1 MIAAIALL
9 PLSGFPL
16 ASAIGLSPLDELWI
30 DISIALYSVIVVCWI
45 AAFRIEIRIR
55 GVAREAAL
63 DAVRLPEAYRQ
74 LFHRWRLLA
83 IPILTSMM
91 AIIALMIWQPRL
103 D

>member
-1 MIAAIALL
+1 
-9 PLSGFPL
+9 
-16 ASAIGLSPLDELWI
+16 
-30 DISIALYSVIVVCWI
+30 
-45 AAFRIEIRIR
+45 
-55 GVAREAAL
+55 
-63 DAVRLPEAYRQ
+63 LPEAYRQ